1 VPKQFFNVVV
11 LGRSLGAL
19 LLAALLGRRGMRV
32 LVLGDGA
39 KEPSYQVLD
48 TALLRRNFRLYT
60 SPLPSFNRF
69 LLEMAQQQSFRRR
82 LVVSEPMFQVL
93 ESRVMRLSLSA
104 DAEVFRAGLARAFK
118 DDAQT
123 SVESLYEELGV
134 VNATCDRL
142 FESMAAFEASTSWGR
157 AKSAI
162 DREPEALP
170 LAGLSAESF
179 LESLPVSYRNLVNES
194 ASFWS
199 HLADPLPLLATARIH
214 GTWTRAPLSLP
225 GGEDAIIEFLSE
237 RIRSSGGDVRL
248 GKRVTSVA
256 VKGNHVVSV
265 QIEGEE
271 DSTGLDHI
279 VTTQRFRDVLRRTS
293 GFAPRPSELERFPE
307 LSAKAGR
314 FLVSCTLSKGALP
327 RALAHDALLLGE
339 LPVWVSRHA
348 PPKLKSPSKTESSVP
363 GELVTLE
370 ARVPFAQIPFAR
382 ARVLE
387 AFEREFP
394 FAKEGYRVV
403 DSAHDGYPV
412 WSYEAGKRQ
421 LHERMDFRAHGVSV
435 EPEPMDP
442 IWSRSAEASLLADP
456 ITTPLANVYLCGPS
470 VLPAL
475 GQEGELIAA
484 WSVAQTIER
493 QTPQK
498 NQFRRGLLGKLGL

>member
-19 LLAALLGRRGMRV
+19 LLGALLGRRGMRV

-39 KEPSYQVLD
+39 REPSYQVLD
-48 TALLRRNFRLYT
+48 TALLRRNLRLYT
-60 SPLPSFNRF
+60 SPLPCFNRF
-69 LLEMAQQQSFRRR
+69 FVEMAQQQSFRRR
-82 LVVSEPMFQVL
+82 LVASEPMFQVL
-93 ESRVMRLSLSA
+93 EPRVMRFSLSA
-104 DAEVFRAGLARAFK
+104 DAEVFRSELARAFNE
-118 DDAQT
+118 DALGA
-123 SVESLYEELGV
+123 VESLYEELGI
-134 VNATCDRL
+134 VNASCDRL
-142 FESMAAFEASTSWGR
+142 FESMAAFEPSTSWAR
-157 AKSAI
+157 AKSAL

-170 LAGLSAESF
+170 LADVSTESF
-179 LESLPVSYRNLVNES
+179 LESLPGSYRRLVTES

-199 HLADPLPLLATARIH
+199 HLAEPLPLLATARIH
-214 GTWTRAPLSLP
+214 GTWTRAPLRLP
-225 GGEDAIIEFLSE
+225 GGEDAIVELLSE
-237 RIRSSGGDVRL
+237 RIRSAGGEVQL
-248 GKRVTSVA
+248 GKRVTA
-256 VKGNHVVSV
+256 VTAKGNRVVSL

-271 DSTGLDHI
+271 DSTGLDHV

-307 LSAKAGR
+307 LSAKSGR
-314 FLVSCTLSKGALP
+314 FLVSCTLAKGALP
-327 RALAHDALLLGE
+327 RALAHDALLLGD
-339 LPVWVSRHA
+339 LPVWVSRHNS
-348 PPKLKSPSKTESSVP
+348 PKVKSPSKTE
-363 GELVTLE
+363 GAGLDELVTLE

-382 ARVLE
+382 AKVLA

-403 DSAHDGYPV
+403 DSPHDGYPV

-442 IWSRSAEASLLADP
+442 IWSRGSEASLIADP
-456 ITTPLANVYLCGPS
+456 IATPLANTYLCGPS

-475 GQEGELIAA
+475 GQEGELLAA
-484 WSVAQTIER
+484 WSVAQLIER